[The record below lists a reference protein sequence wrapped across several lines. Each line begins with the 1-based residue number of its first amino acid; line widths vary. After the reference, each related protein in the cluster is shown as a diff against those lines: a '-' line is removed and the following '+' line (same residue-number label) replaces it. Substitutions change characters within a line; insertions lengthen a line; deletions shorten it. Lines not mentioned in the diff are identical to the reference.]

1 MQILCSE
8 VPWLFLM
15 TLRGVFFGV
24 CLLHTLCHPSLA
36 MQMDVVVLIYSVT
49 SVAMVNA
56 FSLAKTASVTDARL
70 IPIVLAWRVVA
81 AVLTNAKQIIIA
93 SEMFAGLILTAGDMA
108 VAARLMIVRK
118 RGSV

>member
-1 MQILCSE
+1 MQISCSE

-15 TLRGVFFGV
+15 TLRDLFFGV
-24 CLLHTLCHPSLA
+24 CLLHTLCLPSLA

-56 FSLAKTASVTDARL
+56 FLAQTASVTDARL

-93 SEMFAGLILTAGDMA
+93 SDMFAGLILTAGDMA
-108 VAARLMIVRK
+108 VAASLMIVRK